1 MKMRSTPRRLV
12 AVAAPRNSALILSS
26 LNNAVS
32 SLNNAVSSMSSGGP
46 ESVLIL
52 YDSDVARVT
61 DIKRLANEAGRIDV
75 GGGGNLEI
83 ETREIPVINDLIE
96 QELPYMPREG
106 DCILVPAMQLHIALL
121 LERLAWATK
130 FMGLETAYLCHTEP
144 DGQSVEWK
152 MVRHNPEGGFEVDTF
167 ARPLPSHDSLEW
179 LLSDSGATYSR
190 PATRFVDSKVE
201 EFIEL
206 EERSYDGESV
216 TYALLGLVGAES
228 VVGGN
233 KRIIVGKAF
242 EEVTGHCFDDHD
254 SIASVVINV
263 EFAGQAKIFEDK
275 KTKREED
282 VIALTKRGN
291 LIYASCKYKGRSHS
305 ATNFPQKIAASM
317 QQEVSRVKSL
327 VLPINFPK
335 ERIKRMII
343 TTTPAMQLAGETG
356 EVIVTNLAGLS
367 DSLKHL

>member
-1 MKMRSTPRRLV
+1 MKVTSIPRRLV
-12 AVAAPRNSALILSS
+12 AVAAPRNSALTLSS
-26 LNNAVS
+26 LENAAS
-32 SLNNAVSSMSSGGP
+32 SFKSFNSLSA
-46 ESVLIL
+46 LIL
-52 YDSDVARVT
+52 YDASVAKVT
-61 DIKRLANEAGRIDV
+61 DIDRLATEAGRIAV
-75 GGGGNLEI
+75 GDGTLEI

-152 MVRHNPEGGFEVDTF
+152 MVGHNSEGGFAVDTIAIF
-167 ARPLPSHDSLEW
+167 KSSHDSLEW
-179 LLSDSGATYSR
+179 ILSDSGATYSR

-216 TYALLGLVGAES
+216 TYALLGLVGAEPVGGGKMGK
-228 VVGGN
+228 VVGS
-233 KRIIVGKAF
+233 AF
-242 EEVTGHCFDDHD
+242 EAVAGHCFDNQE
-254 SIASVVINV
+254 SIASVVINA
-263 EFAGQAKIFEDK
+263 EFEGQAKIFGNEK
-275 KTKREED
+275 IKREED

-305 ATNFPQKIAASM
+305 ATNVPQRIAASM

>member
-1 MKMRSTPRRLV
+1 MKVRSTPRRLV
-12 AVAAPRNSALILSS
+12 AVAAPRNRALIL
-26 LNNAVS
+26 S

-75 GGGGNLEI
+75 VGGGNLEI

-152 MVRHNPEGGFEVDTF
+152 MVGHNPEGGFAVDTIT
-167 ARPLPSHDSLEW
+167 LPQSSHDSLEW

-206 EERSYDGESV
+206 EGRSYDGDSV
-216 TYALLGLVGAES
+216 TYGLLNLVGVRA
-228 VVGGN
+228 VKGDNIG
-233 KRIIVGKAF
+233 RMVGKAF

-263 EFAGQAKIFEDK
+263 EFAGQAMK
-275 KTKREED
+275 KATKREED

-291 LIYASCKYKGRSHS
+291 LIYASCKFKGRSGSVIRH
-305 ATNFPQKIAASM
+305 PHKITAAM

-343 TTTPAMQLAGETG
+343 TTTPAMQLTGETG

>member
-12 AVAAPRNSALILSS
+12 AVASPRNSALIL
-26 LNNAVS
+26 S

-130 FMGLETAYLCHTEP
+130 FMGLETTYLCHTEP

-152 MVRHNPEGGFEVDTF
+152 MVGHNPEGGFEVDTI
-167 ARPLPSHDSLEW
+167 ALPQPSHDSLEW

-206 EERSYDGESV
+206 EGRSYDGDSV
-216 TYALLGLVGAES
+216 TYGLLNLVGVRA
-228 VVGGN
+228 VKGDNIGTM
-233 KRIIVGKAF
+233 VGKAF
-242 EEVTGHCFDDHD
+242 EAVVGHCFDEQD
-254 SIASVVINV
+254 SIASVVINI
-263 EFAGQAKIFEDK
+263 EFDGQAVMYGN
-275 KTKREED
+275 TRKREED
-282 VIALTKRGN
+282 VIALTERGN
-291 LIYASCKYKGRSHS
+291 LIYASCKFKGRSGSVTRHPHKIT
-305 ATNFPQKIAASM
+305 AAMQK
-317 QQEVSRVKSL
+317 EVSRVKSL

-343 TTTPAMQLAGETG
+343 TTTPAMQLAGEIG
-356 EVIVTNLAGLS
+356 EVIVTNLAGIS

>member
-12 AVAAPRNSALILSS
+12 AVAAPRNSALIL
-26 LNNAVS
+26 S

-75 GGGGNLEI
+75 VGGGNLEI

-152 MVRHNPEGGFEVDTF
+152 MVGHNPEGGFAVDTI
-167 ARPLPSHDSLEW
+167 ALPQPSHDSLEW

-206 EERSYDGESV
+206 EERLVDGESV
-216 TYALLGLVGAES
+216 TYALLDLGIEP
-228 VVGGN
+228 VVGSKMGV
-233 KRIIVGKAF
+233 IVGKAF

>member
-12 AVAAPRNSALILSS
+12 AVAAPRNSALIL
-26 LNNAVS
+26 S

-75 GGGGNLEI
+75 VGGGNLEI

-152 MVRHNPEGGFEVDTF
+152 MVGHNPEGGFAVDTI
-167 ARPLPSHDSLEW
+167 ALPQPSHDSLEW

-216 TYALLGLVGAES
+216 SYALLGLVGAES
-228 VVGGN
+228 VVGSKMGV
-233 KRIIVGKAF
+233 IVGKAF

>member
-75 GGGGNLEI
+75 VGGGNLEI

-121 LERLAWATK
+121 LERLAWAAK
-130 FMGLETAYLCHTEP
+130 HMGVQTVYLCHTEP

-152 MVRHNPEGGFEVDTF
+152 MVGHKSEGGFAVDTIT
-167 ARPLPSHDSLEW
+167 LPQSSHDSLEW
-179 LLSDSGATYSR
+179 ILSDSGVTYSR
-190 PATRFVDSKVE
+190 PTTRFVDSKVE

-206 EERSYDGESV
+206 EGRSYDGDSV
-216 TYALLGLVGAES
+216 TYGLLNLVGVRAVE
-228 VVGGN
+228 GDNIG
-233 KRIIVGKAF
+233 RMVGKAF

-263 EFAGQAKIFEDK
+263 EFAGQAKVKENV
-275 KTKREED
+275 TKREED

-291 LIYASCKYKGRSHS
+291 LIYASCKFKGRSGSVIRDPHKIT
-305 ATNFPQKIAASM
+305 AAMQK
-317 QQEVSRVKSL
+317 EVSRVKSL

-343 TTTPAMQLAGETG
+343 TTTPAMQLAGEIG
-356 EVIVTNLAGLS
+356 EVIVTNLAGIS